1 MKLQKTTTN
10 HSNSEKEEKNLEVS
24 CYCKTI
30 VIKIGWYHQQQQK
43 KPQNQTKTKTQA
55 YSSTG
60 KLERLEINQHLHDQ
74 VIYNNG
80 YIMRETV
87 FSINGTGKATTTS
100 KRMKLDN
107 FLQSVQSLSRV

>member
-1 MKLQKTTTN
+1 MLLQNYSNQNRMVPPTT
-10 HSNSEKEEKNLEVS
+10 K
-24 CYCKTI
+24 
-30 VIKIGWYHQQQQK
+30 K